1 MRHVILF
8 SGGFDSTYL
17 LYKFV
22 EAKNKAISN
31 GRKEPIL
38 SPGFFQDG
46 VCIHPDDIIVALSI
60 HHKDCGSESQRKK
73 EVYAREK
80 IITHLSNTYPKIK
93 IDRLQI
99 DVSIDECN
107 SGYLKRIHSLG
118 KMGLYQPIIWMC
130 SSLPFMES
138 GDQVY
143 FSYIADDEA
152 PVFINEI
159 NRIIENCGIIMGVE
173 KPISVHFPLRL
184 KAKTE
189 IIYSLYKDGGE
200 TLFEYAVSCE
210 GFCTDIKF
218 CGGCTP
224 CTHLQTALILL
235 TISGTKSEVD
245 FASKYIKKYF
255 PETVDT
261 MLTRLQLWSQSKEG
275 GETCEKERNQ
285 ENPQQSN
292 QIDAE
297 EGCYNPTGR
306 GDF

>member
-22 EAKNKAISN
+22 DAKNTAIDN

-46 VCIHPDDIIVALSI
+46 FCIHPDDMIVALSVY
-60 HHKDCGSESQRKK
+60 HKDCGSAAQREK

-80 IITHLSNTYPKIK
+80 IITQLNKTYPKVK

-99 DVSIDECN
+99 DVSIDEHN
-107 SGYLKRIHSLG
+107 SKYVNRIHSLG
-118 KMGLYQPIIWMC
+118 KMGLYQPILWMF
-130 SSLPFMES
+130 SNLPFMQS

-143 FSYIADDEA
+143 FSYIAGDEA
-152 PVFINEI
+152 PAFINEI

-184 KAKTE
+184 REKSE
-189 IIYSLYKDGGE
+189 IIYSLYKEGGE
-200 TLFEYAVSCE
+200 TLFESAVSCE
-210 GFCTDIKF
+210 GFSEDIKF
-218 CGGCTP
+218 CGRCTP
-224 CTHLQTALILL
+224 CTRLQTALILL
-235 TISGTKSEVD
+235 GIGGNKSEVD

-255 PETVDT
+255 PETANT
-261 MLTRLQLWSQSKEG
+261 MIERLHNWSTSEEG
-275 GETCEKERNQ
+275 GETCEKEGNQ
-285 ENPQQSN
+285 ENPQQSSQVN
-292 QIDAE
+292 TK
-297 EGCYNPTGR
+297 EGCHNLTGG